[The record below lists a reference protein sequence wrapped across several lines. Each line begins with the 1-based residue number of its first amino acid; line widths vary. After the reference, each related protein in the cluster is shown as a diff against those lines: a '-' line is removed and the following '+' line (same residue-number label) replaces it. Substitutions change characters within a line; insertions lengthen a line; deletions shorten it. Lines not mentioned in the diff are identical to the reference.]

1 MKMMSKREVR
11 NSYVRV
17 FIMYTNRDYAKDI
30 NSRITENVIV
40 QQNVCLFS
48 RKRKIQNGAFS

>member
-40 QQNVCLFS
+40 
-48 RKRKIQNGAFS
+48 